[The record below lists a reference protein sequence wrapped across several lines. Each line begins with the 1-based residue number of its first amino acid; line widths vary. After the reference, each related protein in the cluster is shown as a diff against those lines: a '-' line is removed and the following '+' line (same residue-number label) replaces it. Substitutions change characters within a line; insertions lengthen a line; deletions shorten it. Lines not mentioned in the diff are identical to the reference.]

1 MKMSA
6 NQFDSMARNFPGMGR
21 DVASVRLR
29 IEALER
35 LMEGLV
41 HLPGTRQRM
50 GLDAILGL
58 IPIVGDLASAAI
70 GGWIVWEARNL
81 GMSKFQIARMATNVG
96 VDTVIGAIPLVGDAF
111 DFFFRSN
118 SRNLR
123 IIKRHL
129 DRHHPATAVIDR

>member
-1 MKMSA
+1 MSA
-6 NQFDSMARNFPGMGR
+6 TRSSEKTSPFDMPGMGR
-21 DVASVRLR
+21 DVASVRQR

-35 LMEGLV
+35 LMEGMV
-41 HLPGTRQRM
+41 TLPGTRQRM

-58 IPIVGDLASAAI
+58 VPIIGDLASAAI
-70 GGWIVWEARNL
+70 GAWIVWEARNL
-81 GMSKFQIARMATNVG
+81 GMSKFQLARMATNVG
-96 VDTVIGAIPLVGDAF
+96 VDTAIGAIPLVGDAF

-129 DRHHPATAVIDR
+129 DRHHPATAVIDL

>member
-1 MKMSA
+1 MSA
-6 NQFDSMARNFPGMGR
+6 NQFDRMAASFPGMGR
-21 DVASVRLR
+21 DPASIRLR

-35 LMEGLV
+35 LMEGMMTV
-41 HLPGTRQRM
+41 PGTRQRF

-81 GMSKFQIARMATNVG
+81 GMSKFQLVRMATNVG
-96 VDTVIGAIPLVGDAF
+96 VDTAIGAIPLVGDAF

-123 IIKRHL
+123 IIRRHL
-129 DRHHPATAVIDR
+129 DRHHPATAIIDG